1 MTHHLSI
8 NEKLGAMEM
17 VKKKNYIGNRSFSHA
32 CHYDIPVKSLL
43 SCLTALIPLLQAYR
57 REEI

>member
-17 VKKKNYIGNRSFSHA
+17 VKEKKLHWESIIFP
-32 CHYDIPVKSLL
+32 CMSL
-43 SCLTALIPLLQAYR
+43 
-57 REEI
+57 

>member
-17 VKKKNYIGNRSFSHA
+17 VKEKKITLGIDNFPMHVIMTFPLSPSYH
-32 CHYDIPVKSLL
+32 VLL
-43 SCLTALIPLLQAYR
+43 H
-57 REEI
+57 